1 MPIGSERLPLSSQF
15 NNGFYLNRQERI
27 KGQQAVATA
36 HFPETAIPG
45 NYSRTVP
52 ASVSAMR
59 RIRLIKVLGFFTTHI
74 GRFCFR
80 KSLVSTHDS
89 G

>member
-1 MPIGSERLPLSSQF
+1 MPIGSERLPLSFLF

-36 HFPETAIPG
+36 HFPEAAIPG
-45 NYSRTVP
+45 KRPRPVP

-59 RIRLIKVLGFFTTHI
+59 RIRLIKVLGFFTTLS

-89 G
+89 R

>member
-1 MPIGSERLPLSSQF
+1 MPIGSEHLPLSF
-15 NNGFYLNRQERI
+15 LYNNGFYLNRQEKI
-27 KGQQAVATA
+27 KGQQAVVTA

-45 NYSRTVP
+45 KHPRLVP
-52 ASVSAMR
+52 AGVSAMR
-59 RIRLIKVLGFFTTHI
+59 RIKLIKVLGFFTTLS

-80 KSLVSTHDS
+80 KSLVSPSDS